1 MILVTGATGKTGSE
15 LIKRLSAR
23 GFQVRGLVRSHAK
36 AMALSSLPDVEIV
49 EGDMIRPE
57 TLDGALQGVDRAM
70 LISSSDLPCL
80 RFNRTS

>member
-23 GFQVRGLVRSHAK
+23 GAQVRGLVRNSAK
-36 AMALSSLPDVEIV
+36 AMALSFLPNVEIV

-57 TLDGALQGVDRAM
+57 TLIA
-70 LISSSDLPCL
+70 
-80 RFNRTS
+80 